1 MKTLVPLRRFGA
13 FLVIQLCIV
22 GFLEAQSKTGTTIG
36 QFLLIEPSARLSA
49 MGNAGV
55 ATFDEV
61 IAAYYNPG
69 VLGHVSSSH
78 AQFTHSLWIADIAY
92 NYAGVGI
99 KLAETRTLYLS
110 MTSLN
115 SGEIDV
121 RTVERP
127 LGTGERYTVSNVAFG
142 IGYGQRITDRFS
154 AGLQVSYIQET
165 IWHSSLG
172 AFALNFGTLY
182 QLSPDGIHIG
192 ASISNFGTRG
202 RYTGRDLRIRY
213 DLDPDRYGDNSNL
226 PGEVFTE
233 EFSLPV
239 IFRVGLAF
247 PLALDAN
254 NRFQFAIDA
263 FHPNDNTES
272 VSFGVEWNFMG
283 IVSLRG
289 GYQNLYQKDAEVGPT
304 AGAGLE
310 YGFLGTELRVDYAW
324 AGHGRLK
331 ETHRFTVGVAF

>member
-1 MKTLVPLRRFGA
+1 MRTQAHFRRIAA
-13 FLVIQLCIV
+13 FLIVQLCV
-22 GFLEAQSKTGTTIG
+22 SGFLRAQSKTGTTIG
-36 QFLLIEPSARLSA
+36 QFLMIEPSARMGA

-55 ATFDEV
+55 ASYDEV

-69 VLGHVSSSH
+69 ALGHVASSQ

-92 NYAGVGI
+92 DYAGVGI
-99 KLAETRTLYLS
+99 KLAETQMLYLS

-154 AGLQVSYIQET
+154 AGLQVSYMQET

-182 QLSPDGIHIG
+182 QLSADGINIG

-202 RYTGRDLRIRY
+202 RYNGRDLRIRY
-213 DLDPDRYGDNSNL
+213 DLDPDKFGDNSNL
-226 PGEVFTE
+226 PGEVYTE

-239 IFRVGLAF
+239 IFRVGLAA
-247 PLALDAN
+247 PLLIDEN
-254 NRFQFAIDA
+254 NRFRFAIDA

-272 VSFGVEWNFMG
+272 VSLGAEWNFMG
-283 IVSLRG
+283 IFSLRG
-289 GYQNLYQKDAEVGPT
+289 GYQNLYQKDAEVGLT
-304 AGAGLE
+304 TGAGLE
-310 YGFLGTELRVDYAW
+310 YEVFGSLLHVDYAW
-324 AGHGRLK
+324 AEHGRLND
-331 ETHRFTVGVAF
+331 THRFTVGVGF

>member
-1 MKTLVPLRRFGA
+1 MRTQATLHRLTVLLA
-13 FLVIQLCIV
+13 MQLCIA
-22 GFLEAQSKTGTTIG
+22 GFVQAQTKTGTTIG

-55 ATFDEV
+55 ATFDEA

-69 VLGHVSSSH
+69 SLGHLSASQ
-78 AQFTHSLWIADIAY
+78 AQFTHSLWLADIAY

-99 KLAETRTLYLS
+99 KVAENQTLYFS

-142 IGYGQRITDRFS
+142 IGYGRRITDRFS

-165 IWHSSLG
+165 IWHSSLT

-202 RYTGRDLRIRY
+202 RYGGRDLRIRY
-213 DLDPDRYGDNSNL
+213 DLDPNKYGDNSNL

-239 IFRVGLAF
+239 MFRVGLSY
-247 PLALDAN
+247 PLVVDEN
-254 NRFQFAIDA
+254 NRFRFALDA
-263 FHPNDNTES
+263 FHPSDNTES
-272 VSFGVEWNFMG
+272 ISLGAEWTFMG
-283 IVSLRG
+283 IFSLRG
-289 GYQNLYQKDAEVGPT
+289 GYQNLYQKDAEVGLT
-304 AGAGLE
+304 MGAGLE
-310 YGFLGTELRVDYAW
+310 YEFFGTAIRVDYGW
-324 AGHGRLK
+324 ADHGRLK
-331 ETHRFTVGVAF
+331 ETHRFTVGFAF